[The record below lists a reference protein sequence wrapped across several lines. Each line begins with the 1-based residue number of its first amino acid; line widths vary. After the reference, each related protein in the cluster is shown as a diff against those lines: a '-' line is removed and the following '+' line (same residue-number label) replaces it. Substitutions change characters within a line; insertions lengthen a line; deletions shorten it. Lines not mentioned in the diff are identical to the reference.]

1 MSTRKISLSALLFL
15 VVYVLQEAFVTQLHI
30 VGGGFSLFLIF
41 ALLWAALSTPDI
53 GALTGFAAGFL
64 IDLSQST
71 SGALGQWTFVLIL
84 VGIGISYLGL
94 GYENVRMN
102 PFTITLLVT
111 ASVVVARVLY
121 VLISL
126 LLGQEVGKFT
136 SILTSLLIGALWSAA
151 IVPILMPLVARAY
164 DFIDDSRHRL

>member
-15 VVYVLQEAFVTQLHI
+15 LVYVVQEALVTQLHI
-30 VGGGFSLFLIF
+30 AGGGFSLFLIF

-53 GALTGFAAGFL
+53 GALTGFVAGFL

-71 SGALGQWTFVLIL
+71 SGAVGQWTFVLIL
-84 VGIGISYLGL
+84 VGFGISYLGL

-111 ASVVVARVLY
+111 SSVVVARILY
-121 VLISL
+121 VLLSL
-126 LLGQEVGKFT
+126 LLGEKVGSFT
-136 SILTSLLIGALWSAA
+136 SIITSLLIGALWSAA

-164 DFIDDSRHRL
+164 DVIDDSRHRL

>member
-15 VVYVLQEAFVTQLHI
+15 VVYVLQEAFVTQFDI
-30 VGGGFSLFLIF
+30 AGGGFSLFLIF

-71 SGALGQWTFVLIL
+71 SGALGQWTFILIL
-84 VGIGISYLGL
+84 VGFGISYLGL

-151 IVPILMPLVARAY
+151 IVPILMPLVARSY

>member
-15 VVYVLQEAFVTQLHI
+15 LVYILQEAFITQLH
-30 VGGGFSLFLIF
+30 VAGGGFSLFLIF
-41 ALLWAALSTPDI
+41 ALLWAALSSPDI
-53 GALTGFAAGFL
+53 GALTGFVAGFL

-71 SGALGQWTFVLIL
+71 SGAVGQWTFVLIL
-84 VGIGISYLGL
+84 VGFGISYLGL

-111 ASVVVARVLY
+111 GSVVVARILY
-121 VLISL
+121 ALLSL
-126 LLGQEVGKFT
+126 LLGEEVGSLA
-136 SILTSLLIGALWSAA
+136 SILTSLLIGSLWSAA
-151 IVPILMPLVARAY
+151 IVPILMPLVAKAY

>member
-15 VVYVLQEAFVTQLHI
+15 FVYVLQEAFVTQFHI
-30 VGGGFSLFLIF
+30 AGGGFSLFLIF

-53 GALTGFAAGFL
+53 GALTGFVAGFL

-71 SGALGQWTFVLIL
+71 SGAVGQWTFVLIL
-84 VGIGISYLGL
+84 VGFGISYLSL

-111 ASVVVARVLY
+111 SSVFIARVIYL
-121 VLISL
+121 LLSL
-126 LLGQEVGKFT
+126 LLGQEVGNFL
-136 SILTSLLIGALWSAA
+136 SIITSLFIGALWSAA
-151 IVPILMPLVARAY
+151 IIPIFMPPVARAY
-164 DFIDDSRHRL
+164 DFIDDSRHRI